1 MHPSQTYSFLQK
13 KHSQLKGLVRNFS
26 IFFRKRRQ
34 LLPFAVSKITY
45 QIEVSLLHTDYI
57 QISYYDGENKKAV
70 IKECFGKKNR
80 IYFSY
85 LNREEVPD
93 YFKIFV
99 NTKSSLEVCTVSIL
113 SSEYQHEMRFEISK
127 NYPSGQWYFCYLRK
141 SHYS

>member
-13 KHSQLKGLVRNFS
+13 KQSQLMRLVKKFS
-26 IFFRKRRQ
+26 RFFRKRRQ

-45 QIEVSLLHTDYI
+45 QVEISLLHTDYI
-57 QISYYDGENKKAV
+57 QISYYDGENRKAV

-85 LNREEVPD
+85 LSREEVPD

-99 NTKSSLEVCTVSIL
+99 NSKSSFEVCSVSIL
-113 SSEYQHEMRFEISK
+113 SSEYQHEMRFEISS
-127 NYPSGQWYFCYLRK
+127 NYPSGQWFFCYLRK
-141 SHYS
+141 TPHS